1 MIQTSSKREAQQ
13 RVDRIHSFREQ
24 LEELLRLGVFDL
36 PAEQR
41 SRLDSYLHKTLAELA
56 ERYDVDI
63 SERQKQ
69 ISLGMRILSALGG
82 LAFCAALYLFF
93 YRIWGS
99 LTTPPQVAILIAT
112 PILALSAMDFISRRE
127 KTYYYTTLISLVAI
141 ASFAINLGV
150 MGSLFNIM
158 PSPGIFLACGAFAIV
173 LAYGYRLRLALAAGL
188 VALLIFAA
196 ATIATWTGVY
206 WVTFLQRP
214 ESVLPGCL
222 LLLAVPL
229 VVRHSRSADFP
240 EAYHGIGLLL
250 LLFCLELLIHAGHT
264 SYFPFGAE
272 TIESM
277 YRIVGFI
284 VAGLVIYWGIRKSHP
299 GFVNLGSLF
308 FALYLFDQL
317 FSWWW
322 DWMPKYLFFLIIA
335 LIATCLLA
343 IFRKIRNRVRE
354 QVS

>member
-1 MIQTSSKREAQQ
+1 MTQTSSKREAQQ
-13 RVDRIHSFREQ
+13 RVDRLHTFRQQ
-24 LEELLRLGVFDL
+24 LEELLGLGVFDL
-36 PAEQR
+36 PAEQH
-41 SRLDSYLHKTLAELA
+41 SRLNSYLDKTLAELA

-63 SERQKQ
+63 SDRQKQ

-99 LTTPPQVAILIAT
+99 LTTPPQMAILIAT
-112 PILALSAMDFISRRE
+112 PILALAAMDFISRRE
-127 KTYYYTTLISLVAI
+127 KTYYYTTLASLVVI
-141 ASFAINLGV
+141 TSFAINLGV

-158 PSPGIFLACGAFAIV
+158 PSPGIFLACGAFAV
-173 LAYGYRLRLALAAGL
+173 ALAYSYRLRLALAAGL

-196 ATIATWTGVY
+196 ATITTWDGSY

-214 ESVLPGCL
+214 ESLLPGCMA
-222 LLLAVPL
+222 LLAVPL
-229 VVRHSRSADFP
+229 VVRHSKFVDFP
-240 EAYHGIGLLL
+240 EVYRWVGLLL

-264 SYFPFGAE
+264 SYFPLGAK

-277 YRIVGFI
+277 YRIAGFI
-284 VAGLVIYWGIRKSHP
+284 VAGLVIFWGIRKSYP
-299 GFVNLGSLF
+299 DFVNLGSLF
-308 FALYLFDQL
+308 FALYLFDQI

-322 DWMPKYLFFLIIA
+322 DWMPKYLFFLIIG
-335 LIATCLLA
+335 LIAACLLA
-343 IFRKIRNRVRE
+343 VFRKIRNRVQE